1 MSVNTA
7 TREGA
12 EQAVA
17 ARSGLGYQILAFA
30 EVLLLGGW
38 LGAMS
43 FFSFAVPQSGF
54 AVLPSRQLVGLLVT
68 STITKVEVLG
78 LVIGGILILIQ
89 LATWS
94 ARRPGRRARLI
105 LVGLMVLAAAAS
117 RFWITPEMV
126 ELRNAMGSV
135 IENVP
140 PTDPLKVQFDQLHGY
155 SVGSLL
161 VAMIS
166 GIVALFLTVR
176 AWFKR

>member
-1 MSVNTA
+1 MAVTTA
-7 TREGA
+7 THEAA

-17 ARSGLGYQILAFA
+17 ARSGLGYQMVAFA
-30 EVLLLGGW
+30 EVLLLGVW

-78 LVIGGILILIQ
+78 LIIGGLLILIH
-89 LATWS
+89 LATWKTRGS
-94 ARRPGRRARLI
+94 ARSARLI
-105 LVGLMVLAAAAS
+105 LVGLMVVAAALS

-126 ELRNAMGSV
+126 ELRNTMGPM

-140 PTDPLKVQFDQLHGY
+140 ASDPLKLQFDQMHGY
-155 SVGSLL
+155 SVGAILI
-161 VAMIS
+161 AMVS
-166 GIVALFLTVR
+166 GIAALFLTVR
-176 AWFKR
+176 AWFKQ

>member
-1 MSVNTA
+1 MAVSTA
-7 TREGA
+7 TREGS

-17 ARSGLGYQILAFA
+17 ARSGMGYQIVAFV
-30 EVLLLGGW
+30 EVLLLGVW

-78 LVIGGILILIQ
+78 LVIGGLLILIQ
-89 LATWS
+89 LATWK
-94 ARRPGRRARLI
+94 ARGPARSARLI
-105 LVGLMVLAAAAS
+105 LVGLMVLAAALS

-126 ELRNAMGSV
+126 DLRNAMGAI

-140 PTDPLKVQFDQLHGY
+140 PTDPTKLLFDQMHGY
-155 SVGSLL
+155 SVGSILL
-161 VAMIS
+161 AMLS
-166 GIVALFLTVR
+166 GIAALFLTVR